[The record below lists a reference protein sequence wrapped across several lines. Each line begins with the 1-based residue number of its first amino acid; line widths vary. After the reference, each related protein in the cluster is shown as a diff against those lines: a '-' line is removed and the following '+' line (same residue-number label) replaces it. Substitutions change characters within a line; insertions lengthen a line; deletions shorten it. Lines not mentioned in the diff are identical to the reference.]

1 MANVSMRDLLKAGAH
16 FGHQTRYWNPK
27 MAPFI
32 FGARNKIHIIDL
44 ELTVPA
50 LDRAVSIVRGM
61 SQNKNKV
68 LFVGTKRAAAKIV
81 KDQAERSGQPYVNH
95 RWLGG
100 MLTNWKTIRQSI
112 KRLRELEA
120 KMDDGTLEKIS
131 KKEALDLSR
140 QLQKLERSIGGIK
153 DMGGLPDAIFV
164 VDVNHEKIAI
174 QEANKLGIPVIGIV
188 DTNSDP
194 DGIDI
199 VIPGNDDA
207 IRAIELYSSIIADAC
222 IEGAA
227 ESLGK
232 SDYVEVSEAAD
243 APDAPVVELTKDGAA
258 DRPRLASTEAVL
270 EQEPRVKESL
280 TTESETKETLPEVE
294 EIKENAADGQTAGES
309 SEVDEPENEAVT
321 KKAKVVKK
329 KAAEELDETSV
340 DPVEDLPKKA
350 PAKRK
355 TAAKKATAKVD
366 PAEALSVGNSAEDVP
381 KRKAPAKKKVTPK
394 TAGADLAVDQVA
406 TGEDSIEDVPK
417 KKAPAKKKASTE
429 KKAPA
434 EKKAPTEKKAPAEKK
449 AAAKKET
456 AEEKPDKST

>member
-50 LDRAVSIVRGM
+50 LDKAVSIVRGM
-61 SQNKNKV
+61 AQNKNKV
-68 LFVGTKRAAAKIV
+68 LFVGTKRAAAKII
-81 KDQAERSGQPYVNH
+81 KEQAERAGQPFVNH

-120 KMDDGTLEKIS
+120 KMGDGTLEKIS

-140 QLQKLERSIGGIK
+140 QLEKLDRSIGGIK

-194 DGIDI
+194 DGVDI

-207 IRAIELYSSIIADAC
+207 IRAIELYSSAIADAC

-232 SDYVEVSEAAD
+232 SDYVEVAD
-243 APDAPVVELTKDGAA
+243 E
-258 DRPRLASTEAVL
+258 
-270 EQEPRVKESL
+270 
-280 TTESETKETLPEVE
+280 
-294 EIKENAADGQTAGES
+294 
-309 SEVDEPENEAVT
+309 
-321 KKAKVVKK
+321 
-329 KAAEELDETSV
+329 
-340 DPVEDLPKKA
+340 A
-350 PAKRK
+350 PA
-355 TAAKKATAKVD
+355 V
-366 PAEALSVGNSAEDVP
+366 E
-381 KRKAPAKKKVTPK
+381 VT
-394 TAGADLAVDQVA
+394 
-406 TGEDSIEDVPK
+406 E
-417 KKAPAKKKASTE
+417 KKAPAKKVAPKKAAE
-429 KKAPA
+429 EAPVEEAPAAEAAEAAVEEAPAKKAPA
-434 EKKAPTEKKAPAEKK
+434 KKAPAKKAAPKK
-449 AAAKKET
+449 AAAEEVPAADA
-456 AEEKPDKST
+456 AEEDAKDA